1 MKGFVLRH
9 VLAPEMHRLAQG
21 CLALGSEKVVIVA
34 LKKAEWDVTSDEFF
48 NLLGL

>member
-9 VLAPEMHRLAQG
+9 VLTPEMHRLAQ
-21 CLALGSEKVVIVA
+21 GSEKVVIVA